1 VLYVSTLIWAP
12 LADGRL
18 LGDKL
23 GCGIPHT
30 CTQLGCPICSV
41 YGGLIT
47 SDVEVEANVPGAPKR
62 KAMTFVGRLVHGGG
76 VAVQAIEPSEKQ
88 RAMHPSM
95 LHKEPNA
102 DPTPM
107 PFKRQYNEPALLY
120 PVYNHA
126 MSVSE
131 IEFGA
136 VAYAFQESLA
146 RLGAG
151 NPKGVRLYE
160 ADMLQAQQPLL
171 VVDRYLTPL
180 GKRPIVS
187 PAVIETGVAIE
198 QFVKAALEVRGQARG
213 EDKVEIREGNSAVF
227 TRWVGQ
233 AALMQLQTY
242 ALEFAKTHLA

>member
-1 VLYVSTLIWAP
+1 
-12 LADGRL
+12 
-18 LGDKL
+18 
-23 GCGIPHT
+23 
-30 CTQLGCPICSV
+30 V

-136 VAYAFQESLA
+136 GAYAFQESLA